1 MLLCALAS
9 LFVIIAAKVADLQVL
24 NPTRYLTTGES
35 QTLRSQTLAAERGTI
50 YDRNRTEL
58 AMSVPKK
65 TIFADTK
72 LISDP
77 AAEAAALAPVLQL
90 DAGALQAKLSQ
101 LRADPDTGA
110 MKPDRFVYLARKVDI
125 DVADRVKALR
135 LAGISYIDESSVANP
150 SGTLARNLLG
160 TVDVDN
166 NGVSGLEKQYNAEM
180 TGTPG
185 SLTLER
191 NPQGRT
197 IPVGEHQ
204 LTPAIKGDD
213 LVLTIDQAMQFE
225 TESVLAEQVGATAA
239 KGRHGHRDQARHG

>member
-1 MLLCALAS
+1 
-9 LFVIIAAKVADLQVL
+9 
-24 NPTRYLTTGES
+24 
-35 QTLRSQTLAAERGTI
+35 
-50 YDRNRTEL
+50 
-58 AMSVPKK
+58 MSVPKK

-72 LISDP
+72 LVSDP

-101 LRADPDTGA
+101 LHADPDTGV
-110 MKPDRFVYLARKVDI
+110 MVPDRFVYLARKVDVE
-125 DVADRVKALR
+125 VADRVKALK
-135 LAGISYIDESSVANP
+135 LAGISFIDESSVANP

-166 NGVSGLEKQYNAEM
+166 NGVSGLEKQYNDEM

-197 IPVGEHQ
+197 IPVGRA
-204 LTPAIKGDD
+204 PADPGGQGRRPRAHHRPVHAVRDR
-213 LVLTIDQAMQFE
+213 
-225 TESVLAEQVGATAA
+225 AA
-239 KGRHGHRDQARHG
+239 CWPSRSGPPGPRAAWPS